1 MLLSSTNTLESK
13 EIISYH
19 GLVTGE
25 SLIGSNV
32 YKDLFS
38 GVRDVVGGRT
48 SAYEKELQKAREIA
62 LNSMEEKAKELNANA
77 IIGLKISYNN
87 LGGTMGNTIL
97 VTAYGTAISYK
108 E

>member
-1 MLLSSTNTLESK
+1 MLLSSTNTLK
-13 EIISYH
+13 NKKIISYQ

-62 LNSMEEKAKELNANA
+62 LNSMEDKARDLNANG

-108 E
+108 

>member
-1 MLLSSTNTLESK
+1 MENKKITH
-13 EIISYH
+13 YH

-25 SLIGSNV
+25 SLIGANV

-38 GVRDVVGGRT
+38 GVRDVVAGRT
-48 SAYEKELQKAREIA
+48 SAYAEELENARNIA
-62 LNSMEEKAKELNANA
+62 LDEMKMKANKLGANG
-77 IIGLKISYNN
+77 IIGLKLSYNN

-97 VTAYGTAISYK
+97 VTAYGTAVSY